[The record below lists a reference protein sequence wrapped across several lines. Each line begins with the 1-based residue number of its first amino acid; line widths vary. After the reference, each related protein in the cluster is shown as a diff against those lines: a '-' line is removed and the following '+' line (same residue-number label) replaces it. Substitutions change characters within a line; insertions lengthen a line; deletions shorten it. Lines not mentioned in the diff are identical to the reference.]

1 MTDTTETTEP
11 TEPTEPI
18 GSIEPTAPADPWAL
32 PTTAAAPPVGDAW
45 AVSAEVLSSEEAR
58 KPRRAALLRWGAAA
72 LILLLSGTAAAVAVT
87 APERTKIPGLETPN
101 DGRYAF
107 PQLTL
112 PPLPSGKPAPHAS
125 GTDGRHYADLR
136 QLLLT
141 PPKGATVSAASAA
154 ASPAPSSSASASAT
168 AAPTATAA
176 AADAA
181 DWVPCTGY
189 AARDKDPAKF
199 NALLA
204 ENACRAAT
212 KRVWTTPDGT
222 RTEIW
227 LLRFGSAVEAGAF
240 YLKMNQGDLK
250 DVPGLEYAYLSIAP
264 SVDSTSS
271 TAFTK
276 TTAGSKN
283 EPVGRVAY
291 VQASDIA
298 AAVVM
303 TNPQGVPVQAFR
315 QVTILQNNM
324 LH

>member
-1 MTDTTETTEP
+1 MTDTTDTTEP
-11 TEPTEPI
+11 TRPTEPTAPA
-18 GSIEPTAPADPWAL
+18 ETTAPADPWAL
-32 PTTAAAPPVGDAW
+32 PTTAAAPPAGDAW

-58 KPRRAALLRWGAAA
+58 KPRRVALLRWGAAA
-72 LILLLSGTAAAVAVT
+72 LVLLLSGTAAAVAVT

-125 GTDGRHYADLR
+125 GSDGRHHADLR
-136 QLLLT
+136 QLLL
-141 PPKGATVSAASAA
+141 PAPRGASLSAASPA
-154 ASPAPSSSASASAT
+154 ASPAPSTSISAT
-168 AAPTATAA
+168 PTATAA

-181 DWVPCTGY
+181 DWVPCTSY

-227 LLRFGSAVEAGAF
+227 LLRFGSLVEAGAF
-240 YLKMNQGDLK
+240 YLRMNQGDLK

-264 SVDSTSS
+264 SVDGTSS

-291 VQASDIA
+291 VQANDIA